1 MQGACL
7 CTAIACGRAP
17 DTATTAAEPLAL
29 GPPAPPPP
37 ALSRFSV
44 PLEYDFS
51 TMARLVERA
60 VPSTFGSMDSVHVL
74 GNDDRRH
81 YAFEAKRGAFTTFA
95 HGGELHLRSV
105 VGYRARG
112 YYKPPL
118 APTVSAGC
126 GDEHEQPRVVVEL
139 AAPITLTSAWHLA
152 SRARLVK
159 IEPATTTARDRCD
172 VGILHRDV
180 TDDVVAAARSAIVD
194 HLPDIDRRI
203 GDVDL
208 RDRFTEWWA
217 LLAKPIKLA
226 DGVWLVL
233 GPERLRMGRVSG
245 HARILN
251 VPVSLDAHPRIVT
264 GATEPVIAATS
275 LPSLAHDTIGSGFHV
290 LMDGVVDYATV
301 TRLLGEALVGRKVT
315 QKGRTVT
322 VRSVLA
328 TPAAQGRLTLAIGFD
343 GDARGMLRFVG
354 TPRFKPASSELTVPD
369 LDYALDVNNKLLSTF
384 AWLKSDALRQGF
396 RTKAHIPVG
405 SALTKGRSL
414 LVEGLNRTIGDAVT
428 LSGTVD
434 SVAVRGLFVTRDGVV
449 VRGEAMGRAGMTV
462 RPR

>member
-7 CTAIACGRAP
+7 WMALACGRAP

-51 TMARLVERA
+51 TMARLVEHA

-74 GNDDRRH
+74 GTDDRRH

-95 HGGELHLRSV
+95 HGGELHLRALVS
-105 VGYRARG
+105 YRARG

-126 GDEHEQPRVVVEL
+126 GDDHEQPRVVVEL
-139 AAPITLTSAWHLA
+139 AAPITLTPSWHLA

-159 IEPATTTARDRCD
+159 IEPASATARDRCD

-180 TDDVVAAARSAIVD
+180 TDDVVSAAKSAIVD

-203 GDVDL
+203 GDVNL
-208 RDRFTEWWA
+208 TDRFTEWWA
-217 LLAKPIKLA
+217 LLAKPIRLA
-226 DGVWLVL
+226 DGVWLLL

-245 HARILN
+245 HARVLS

-264 GATEPVIAATS
+264 GATEPVEPT
-275 LPSLAHDTIGSGFHV
+275 LPLPALAHDTVGNGFHV

-322 VRSVLA
+322 VRSVVA
-328 TPAAQGRLTLAIGFD
+328 TPATKGQLTLAIAFD
-343 GDARGMLRFVG
+343 GAARGTLKFVG
-354 TPRFKPASSELTVPD
+354 TPKFVPASGELTVPD
-369 LDYALDVNNKLLSTF
+369 LDYALDVNNSLLGTF
-384 AWLKSDALRQGF
+384 AWLKSDALRKDF
-396 RTKAHIPVG
+396 RAKAHIPVA
-405 SALTKGRSL
+405 SALVKGRAL
-414 LVEGLNRTIGDAVT
+414 LMEGLNRTIGDAVT
-428 LSGTVD
+428 LSGAVD
-434 SVAVRGLFVTRDGVV
+434 SVAVRGLFVTRDGIV
-449 VRGEAMGRAGMTV
+449 VRGEAMGRAGMAV
-462 RPR
+462 RPH